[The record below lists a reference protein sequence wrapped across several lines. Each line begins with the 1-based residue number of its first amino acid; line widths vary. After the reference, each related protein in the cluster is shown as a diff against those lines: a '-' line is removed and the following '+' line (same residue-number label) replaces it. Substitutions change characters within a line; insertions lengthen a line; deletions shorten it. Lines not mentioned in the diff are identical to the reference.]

1 MILTF
6 RGGGLLAV
14 SRAFYVLYYD
24 SQFLEQTFYCI
35 HSIRTS
41 FLETFASHKNE
52 LETVEPSENSLLD
65 SDVDEPEIAEIMNQ
79 SEEECPLRAH
89 SPKLETQVSMRSSR
103 GTQGQGSTIF
113 SFVILRSKSRTS

>member
-1 MILTF
+1 MFSGLTL
-6 RGGGLLAV
+6 R
-14 SRAFYVLYYD
+14 S
-24 SQFLEQTFYCI
+24 
-35 HSIRTS
+35 S
-41 FLETFASHKNE
+41 FSCLIQLSWTTCSETFASHKND

-103 GTQGQGSTIF
+103 GTQG
-113 SFVILRSKSRTS
+113 